1 MDESR
6 LTLTENPGTS
16 DDDRRPAPGDH
27 PDPASRPPSDPYAEA
42 PSDPLAQP
50 PSDPYARPPSDPY
63 AQPSADP
70 YSRPPADPFAQPPA
84 DPYGQPPADPFAQ
97 PPAAGGPPSPFGPSQ
112 PLPGYGTP
120 PPPTGPPAYGP
131 PGYGPPPGYGQPSG
145 PPPGYGQPSSPP
157 PGYGQPSGP
166 PGYGPPG
173 YPPPYGQPGAPY
185 GQPGPSYGAPTT
197 LPPEYYAG
205 PDDALVSPDFAGWW
219 ARSFR
224 LLRLAW
230 RPMVIIQLIA
240 VVPTTL
246 LLAWLDVASGD
257 RLRSADTTDVTMD
270 ELVDLIVPFLAFIAV
285 VALLGL
291 TVSLATQRILVQTA
305 TARPHSI
312 GAALLDGLR
321 RTPALIGWG
330 LLAGLMILVGLVF
343 CIIPGIYLAA
353 VFSILPVV
361 VLLERGNVI
370 GRVFQ
375 LFHANFGA
383 ALGRIAVFLG
393 LNVAFFL
400 VESTFTNALFPGAS
414 SGDISTGGT
423 VASELVSA
431 LFSVASA
438 VVLAP
443 MLLTAYADMRA
454 RHEPFST
461 AYLAHPE

>member
-1 MDESR
+1 MSTLILDESG

-16 DDDRRPAPGDH
+16 DDDRRPPTGEH
-27 PDPASRPPSDPYAEA
+27 PDPAGTPSG
-42 PSDPLAQP
+42 
-50 PSDPYARPPSDPY
+50 PY
-63 AQPSADP
+63 AQPSDPWAQPPADP
-70 YSRPPADPFAQPPA
+70 PAQSPAGPSAPPPGDPFAQPPA
-84 DPYGQPPADPFAQ
+84 YPFAQPSPGPSTPPPAGPATQ
-97 PPAAGGPPSPFGPSQ
+97 PPAAGGAPPSPFGPSQ
-112 PLPGYGTP
+112 PLPGYGAP
-120 PPPTGPPAYGP
+120 PPAGPPSYGP
-131 PGYGPPPGYGQPSG
+131 PSYGSPADGPPTY
-145 PPPGYGQPSSPP
+145 
-157 PGYGQPSGP
+157 GP

-173 YPPPYGQPGAPY
+173 YGPPSHGPQPGYGPPGYPGPAY
-185 GQPGPSYGAPTT
+185 GQPGPSYGVPAT

-230 RPMVIIQLIA
+230 RPILLIQLIA
-240 VVPTTL
+240 VLPTAVL
-246 LLAWLDVASGD
+246 LSWVNIASGD
-257 RLRSADTTDVTMD
+257 QIRRAGTSTLTLD
-270 ELVDLIVPFLAFIAV
+270 ELVDLIVPFLAFIV
-285 VALLGL
+285 VVGLLSV
-291 TVSLATQRILVQTA
+291 TVSLATQRVLVQTA
-305 TARPHSI
+305 TARPASI

-330 LLAGLMILVGLVF
+330 ILAGLMILVGLVF
-343 CIIPGIYLAA
+343 CILPGIYLLA

-361 VLLERGNVI
+361 VLLERGNAI

-400 VESTFTNALFPGAS
+400 VESVFTNALFPGAA
-414 SGDISTGGT
+414 SGDISTAAAI
-423 VASELVSA
+423 ASELFSA
-431 LFSVASA
+431 VFSVASA

-461 AYLAHPE
+461 AYLAPAE